1 MNYRVLCQKKLLQ
14 SFGYASRLCTENL
27 QNKLKYPWNGQ
38 QQHCLFNYPINERCY
53 STKEKFDD
61 IYAKTKQKFL
71 CEFWT
76 ELFNVSVCA
85 NNCKF
90 LTFFLA
96 KKLPQDVDLSG
107 VFACNELD
115 LDEISVY
122 GFDYDYTLACYKQS
136 LHYLLYNLGR
146 DILVQNYKYPKE
158 ILNLDYSPGFAVRGL
173 HYDIEKGLLLKL
185 DSFLQ
190 IQFGTVYRGLTPVS
204 DAEVLQLYKNRII
217 PIAYVEGT
225 KGQHEIRGSAK
236 MVQLADLF
244 SVPEMC
250 LLCNVAEFFIQNG
263 KSYHPEILFR
273 DVKKSI
279 SASHPIMHSYV
290 TKDVGKYI
298 DTNANLRGYFQKLVN
313 AKKQLFLVT
322 NSPYYF
328 VNKGMEML
336 AGHDWQQFFDVII
349 VNARKPRFFT
359 DLSRPIR
366 EFDVTTNTHLWDR
379 VVAMEKGKIYY
390 EVGGAAG
397 WWKCKKI
404 KKIISILLGNAETT
418 SRFDEMEWWKRSVL
432 RGPSVQRP
440 CWRYIGARL
449 ANWRHYQR
457 TYSKFNAFTFVR
469 LRTNYT
475 FAQHEINTLNNEEF
489 KANANWLQMLT
500 QMIEDHQDNES
511 EAARNAVQ
519 AWHDERDALR

>member
-1 MNYRVLCQKKLLQ
+1 M
-14 SFGYASRLCTENL
+14 
-27 QNKLKYPWNGQ
+27 
-38 QQHCLFNYPINERCY
+38 
-53 STKEKFDD
+53 
-61 IYAKTKQKFL
+61 
-71 CEFWT
+71 
-76 ELFNVSVCA
+76 
-85 NNCKF
+85 
-90 LTFFLA
+90 
-96 KKLPQDVDLSG
+96 SG

-115 LDEISVY
+115 LDEINVY

-146 DILVQNYKYPKE
+146 DILVQKFKYPKE
-158 ILNLDYSPGFAVRGL
+158 ILNLDYLPGFAVRGL

-244 SVPEMC
+244 SVPEMT
-250 LLCNVAEFFIQNG
+250 LLCNVAEYFIQNG

-273 DVKKSI
+273 DIKKSI

-298 DTNANLRGYFQKLVN
+298 DKNVNLREYFKRLAQAN
-313 AKKQLFLVT
+313 KQLFLVT

-336 AGHDWQQFFDVII
+336 AGDDWQKFFDVVI

-390 EVGGAAG
+390 EVCDLG
-397 WWKCKKI
+397 WRCPNVNKFQFVY
-404 KKIISILLGNAETT
+404 LGNAETT
-418 SRFDEMEWWKRSVL
+418 SRSHEVERRK
-432 RGPSVQRP
+432 
-440 CWRYIGARL
+440 C
-449 ANWRHYQR
+449 
-457 TYSKFNAFTFVR
+457 FV
-469 LRTNYT
+469 
-475 FAQHEINTLNNEEF
+475 FWGSPVF
-489 KANANWLQMLT
+489 G
-500 QMIEDHQDNES
+500 S
-511 EAARNAVQ
+511 C
-519 AWHDERDALR
+519 

>member
-1 MNYRVLCQKKLLQ
+1 MNYRVLCQKNVLQ
-14 SFGYASRLCTENL
+14 SFSYASRLCIQNL
-27 QNKLKYPWNGQ
+27 QNKLKYPWNGHQ
-38 QQHCLFNYPINERCY
+38 LFLFNYPINQRCY

-61 IYAKTKQKFL
+61 IYTKTKQKFL
-71 CEFWT
+71 CK
-76 ELFNVSVCA
+76 LSVLVCVHVQHSK
-85 NNCKF
+85 NYNS
-90 LTFFLA
+90 LILA

-115 LDEISVY
+115 LDEINVY
-122 GFDYDYTLACYKQS
+122 GFDYDYTLACYKKS

-146 DILVQNYKYPKE
+146 DILVEKFKYPKE
-158 ILNLDYSPGFAVRGL
+158 ILKLDYLPGFAVRGL

-290 TKDVGKYI
+290 TKNVGQYI
-298 DTNANLRGYFQKLVN
+298 DTNHNLREYFKRLVD

-336 AGHDWQQFFDVII
+336 AGDDWQKFFDVVI

-390 EVGGAAG
+390 EVG
-397 WWKCKKI
+397 
-404 KKIISILLGNAETT
+404 E
-418 SRFDEMEWWKRSVL
+418 
-432 RGPSVQRP
+432 
-440 CWRYIGARL
+440 
-449 ANWRHYQR
+449 
-457 TYSKFNAFTFVR
+457 
-469 LRTNYT
+469 
-475 FAQHEINTLNNEEF
+475 
-489 KANANWLQMLT
+489 
-500 QMIEDHQDNES
+500 
-511 EAARNAVQ
+511 
-519 AWHDERDALR
+519 

>member
-1 MNYRVLCQKKLLQ
+1 MSYRVLCQKKLLQ
-14 SFGYASRLCTENL
+14 SFSYASSELWIQNF

-38 QQHCLFNYPINERCY
+38 QNFLFNYPINQRCY
-53 STKEKFDD
+53 STKERFDE
-61 IYAKTKQKFL
+61 IYTKTKQKFL
-71 CEFWT
+71 CKSNDSFKT
-76 ELFNVSVCA
+76 KRKKLLSRRLKIKNSKCFA
-85 NNCKF
+85 
-90 LTFFLA
+90 A
-96 KKLPQDVDLSG
+96 KKLPQDVDVSS

-115 LDEISVY
+115 LDEINVY
-122 GFDYDYTLACYKQS
+122 GFDYDYTLASYKDS

-158 ILNLDYSPGFAVRGL
+158 ILNLDYLPGFAVRGL

-217 PIAYVEGT
+217 PIAYVEGN
-225 KGQHEIRGSAK
+225 KGQHEVRGSAK

-244 SVPEMC
+244 SVPEMT

-273 DVKKSI
+273 DIKKSI
-279 SASHPIMHSYV
+279 SASHPIMHRYV
-290 TKDVGKYI
+290 TQDVGKYI
-298 DTNANLRGYFQKLVN
+298 DKNVKLREYFKSLVD

-336 AGHDWQQFFDVII
+336 AGDDWQQFFDVII

-366 EFDVTTNTHLWDR
+366 EFDVSTNTHLWDR

-390 EVGGAAG
+390 EVSG
-397 WWKCKKI
+397 WSVKC
-404 KKIISILLGNAETT
+404 
-418 SRFDEMEWWKRSVL
+418 
-432 RGPSVQRP
+432 
-440 CWRYIGARL
+440 
-449 ANWRHYQR
+449 
-457 TYSKFNAFTFVR
+457 
-469 LRTNYT
+469 
-475 FAQHEINTLNNEEF
+475 
-489 KANANWLQMLT
+489 
-500 QMIEDHQDNES
+500 
-511 EAARNAVQ
+511 
-519 AWHDERDALR
+519 